1 MGESRVLVVDSSP
14 LQRMVI
20 SNVLRDGNMQV
31 IATASNGDEALK
43 ITQSKQLDIIVT
55 AVNMPLFDAKH
66 LLTKIDRSKKIPVLL
81 IAGSNDPYSLVNECM
96 NLGAI
101 DFIEKPDG
109 GNFTSMNA
117 VKDQILMKVG
127 TALKIDMAKVVK
139 SNNAVKSNAVT
150 SNHSFGSKLNY
161 DLICI
166 GSSTGGPTAVEAVV
180 RNLPNNTPVPIIITQ
195 HMPQRF
201 VKVFADRL
209 NTLTEMEVKVA
220 EVNEKILPNTIYVAQ
235 GIGNPYI
242 KKSINTVRLNYSNEV
257 FPEFNNPS
265 VNSMV
270 ESAADIYKSRLLTVI
285 LTGMG
290 KDGTNGA
297 EKTKKLGGKV
307 IVQNEKTSVVYG
319 MPKSVVD
326 NGYADHVVSINQMGH
341 FITSCL

>member
-1 MGESRVLVVDSSP
+1 MGQAKVLVVDSSP

-20 SNVLRDGNMQV
+20 SNVLKDGNMLV
-31 IATASNGDEALK
+31 VATAGNGNEALK
-43 ITQSKQLDIIVT
+43 ITETKEVDVIVS
-55 AVNMPLFDAKH
+55 AVNMPLYDAKF
-66 LLTKIDRSKKIPVLL
+66 LLSKIDKKKNIPILL
-81 IAGSNDPYSLVNECM
+81 VAGSNDPYALINECM
-96 NLGAI
+96 NLGAV

-109 GNFTSMNA
+109 GNFSSMNA

-127 TALKIDMAKVVK
+127 SALKLDVNSMNAKQ
-139 SNNAVKSNAVT
+139 A
-150 SNHSFGSKLNY
+150 GSAGNISLEHTFSDKLNY
-161 DLICI
+161 DIICI
-166 GSSTGGPTAVEAVV
+166 GSSTGGPTAVENVI

-209 NTLTEMEVKVA
+209 NSLTKMEVKVA
-220 EVNEKILPNTIYVAQ
+220 EVNEPIRKNTIYISQ
-235 GIGNPYI
+235 GIGNPYL
-242 KKSINTVRLNYSNEV
+242 KKNLHQVRLAYTNDVY
-257 FPEFNNPS
+257 PEFNNPS
-265 VNSMV
+265 VNCLV
-270 ESAADIYKSRLLTVI
+270 ESAADIYKSKLLTVI

-297 EKTKKLGGKV
+297 EKTKKLGGTV

-326 NGYADHVVSINQMGH
+326 SGFADHVVSINQMGH

>member
-1 MGESRVLVVDSSP
+1 MGQAKVLVVDSSP

-20 SNVLRDGNMQV
+20 SNVLKDGNMLV
-31 IATASNGDEALK
+31 VATAGNGNEALK
-43 ITQSKQLDIIVT
+43 VTETKEVDVIVT
-55 AVNMPLFDAKH
+55 AVNMPLYDAKF
-66 LLTKIDRSKKIPVLL
+66 LLTKIDKKKNIPVLL
-81 IAGSNDPYSLVNECM
+81 VAGSNDPYTLINECM

-109 GNFTSMNA
+109 GNFSSMNA

-127 TALKIDMAKVVK
+127 SALRLDANSLSQKQGSTAGNV
-139 SNNAVKSNAVT
+139 
-150 SNHSFGSKLNY
+150 SFEHTFSANLNY
-161 DLICI
+161 DIICI
-166 GSSTGGPTAVEAVV
+166 GSSTGGPTAVESVI
-180 RNLPNNTPVPIIITQ
+180 RNLPNNTPVPIVITQ

-209 NTLTEMEVKVA
+209 DSLTNMKVRVA
-220 EVNEKILPNTIYVAQ
+220 EVNEPIMKNTIYVCQ
-235 GIGNPYI
+235 GIGNPYL
-242 KKSINTVRLNYSNEV
+242 KKNLHQVRLGYTNEV

-265 VNSMV
+265 VNCLV
-270 ESAADIYKSRLLTVI
+270 ESAAEIYQSKLLTVI

-297 EKTKKLGGKV
+297 EKTKKFGGRV

-326 NGYADHVVSINQMGH
+326 SGYADHVVSINQMGH